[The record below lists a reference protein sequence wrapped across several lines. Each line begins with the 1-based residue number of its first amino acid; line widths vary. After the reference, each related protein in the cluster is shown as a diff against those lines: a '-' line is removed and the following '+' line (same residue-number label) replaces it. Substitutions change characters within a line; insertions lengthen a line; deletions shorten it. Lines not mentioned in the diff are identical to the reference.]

1 MELKKIEKAFEQILE
16 GIGEDRNRESL
27 MDTPKRV
34 AQSYEELFS
43 GIDKNPEEPLQIGR
57 AHV

>member
-27 MDTPKRV
+27 IDTPKRV
-34 AQSYEELFS
+34 AQSYEELF
-43 GIDKNPEEPLQIGR
+43 Q
-57 AHV
+57 A